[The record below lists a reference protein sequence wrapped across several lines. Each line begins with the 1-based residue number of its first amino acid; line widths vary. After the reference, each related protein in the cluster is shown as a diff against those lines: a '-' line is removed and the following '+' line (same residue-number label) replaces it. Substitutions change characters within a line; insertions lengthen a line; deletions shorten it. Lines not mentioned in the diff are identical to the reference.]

1 MNIIFTGGGT
11 AGSVIPLLSIYSEIR
26 NKELDASF
34 LFIGTV
40 KSEPEVSLLRGYSI
54 KYTSIYC
61 GKLRRYF
68 DFKNVSDIFL
78 TIIGFSQSLYKIYKF
93 KADVVVGAGGYV
105 SVPVIWAGWILRKKI
120 IIHQQDIRPS
130 LSNILTKNMADRIT
144 VTFERSLRDY
154 PSVKTVWTGNPVR
167 SDIMQGDK
175 ERAYQTLKLKK
186 SLPVI
191 LVVGGGTG
199 ATSLNLIVNQALP
212 EITKFS
218 QVIHLT
224 GKGKRINSTV
234 SGNYQQ
240 HEFLNEEMGDALA
253 VADIVIS
260 RAGLSAITEFSILS
274 KPAILIPLPKSHQEL
289 NAEYYGD
296 KKAAV
301 IIKQKDLSPKIL
313 VSKLRDM
320 LNDKQALSLL
330 SSNISGIMKP
340 DAAKK
345 IADEI
350 INLI

>member
-1 MNIIFTGGGT
+1 
-11 AGSVIPLLSIYSEIR
+11 
-26 NKELDASF
+26 
-34 LFIGTV
+34 
-40 KSEPEVSLLRGYSI
+40 
-54 KYTSIYC
+54 
-61 GKLRRYF
+61 
-68 DFKNVSDIFL
+68 
-78 TIIGFSQSLYKIYKF
+78 
-93 KADVVVGAGGYV
+93 
-105 SVPVIWAGWILRKKI
+105 
-120 IIHQQDIRPS
+120 
-130 LSNILTKNMADRIT
+130 MADRIT